1 MQSPWLWFLI
11 ECSANLFEGL
21 ILISFFNTFLR
32 RRFEK
37 KVIYWILPIIHAT
50 VTYIINQTSLE
61 TIPSVLL
68 LATIGIAI
76 ALIFYVG
83 TIPQRVLL
91 TIAFFVVWLVSE
103 FALLALLNLVFIDFF
118 VHLMQPSIDRLTS
131 IMVCKLGLFIIL
143 KIVQQFV
150 PSSENRLPLRRILP
164 LFSLPVVS
172 VMIVF
177 DMQIFWQEQTNSSL
191 FALTAIS
198 TLALLFTN
206 LIVFDQYYQM
216 QKDAE
221 ISRQY
226 QLLQQHL
233 KSEKQQ
239 IHLLDEQQQ
248 EVRRLAHDVK
258 NSLLP
263 VVNALNQENQAMAK
277 SLLVQIL
284 DGFAQSPSR
293 IETGYSLI
301 DAILS
306 QKQKVSQDRQIR
318 LNVEYHLNDIQR
330 ISDIDLSVILGNALD
345 NAIEATEQ
353 MVEME
358 RRVINLTLQSEKGL
372 LTIKLINPISG
383 QLIKKNEQ
391 YLSTKS
397 DHNNHGF
404 GISSIRLLV
413 EKYQGMMQIDTMEN
427 EFSLTIILHDS
438 KV

>member
-1 MQSPWLWFLI
+1 MQSTWLWFLI

-37 KVIYWILPIIHAT
+37 KVIYWILPFIQASA
-50 VTYIINQTSLE
+50 TYIINQTSLE

-68 LATIGIAI
+68 FITIGLAI

-83 TIPQRVLL
+83 TIHQRVLL

-118 VHLMQPSIDRLTS
+118 VHLMEPSIDRLTS

-143 KIVQQFV
+143 KTVQQFV
-150 PSSENRLPLRRILP
+150 PSSESRLPLRRILP

-177 DMQIFWQEQTNSSL
+177 DMQIFWQDQTNSSL

-233 KSEKQQ
+233 ESEKQQ
-239 IHLLDEQQQ
+239 IHLLDEQQH
-248 EVRRLAHDVK
+248 EVRRLVHDVK

-263 VVNALNQENQAMAK
+263 VVNALNQENQTIAK
-277 SLLVQIL
+277 GLLEQIL
-284 DGFAQSPSR
+284 DGFTQSPSR

-318 LNVEYHLNDIQR
+318 LNVEHHLNDIQR

-353 MVEME
+353 MVEIDQ
-358 RRVINLTLQSEKGL
+358 RVISLTLQSDKGL
-372 LTIKLINPISG
+372 LIIKLTNPISG
-383 QLIKKNEQ
+383 QLIKENGQ
-391 YLSTKS
+391 YVSTKA
-397 DHNNHGF
+397 DHNKHGF
-404 GISSIRLLV
+404 GFSSISLLV
-413 EKYQGMMQIDTMEN
+413 EKYQGLLRVDTTES
-427 EFSLTIILHDS
+427 EFSLTIILHESMD
-438 KV
+438 